1 MTDETRTQNAANET
15 GAAAPEQETASPEQE
30 TAAPEQET
38 ASPEQETAVPEPMA
52 PAPERQSVARVLRR
66 YFFTGLLVIL
76 PASISVFILWKL
88 FFGLD
93 AILGPLVTRYYGR
106 EVPGLGLVVL
116 ISLIVIIGSVASN
129 FLGRRLIGAGERVV
143 NRIPIIR
150 WVYRT
155 TKQMFSTILQER
167 STSFRRV
174 VLVEYPHKGTWSM
187 AFVTSETGGRLSDDL
202 GRKVVTVFLPTTPNP
217 TSGFFLII
225 PEEDVV
231 ALDMP
236 IDEGLKLVVS
246 AGVLSRDRS
255 DGPHA

>member
-1 MTDETRTQNAANET
+1 MTDETRTPDAADGAGAT
-15 GAAAPEQETASPEQE
+15 APDGQAAAPDGRTAAAPERI
-30 TAAPEQET
+30 AA
-38 ASPEQETAVPEPMA
+38 
-52 PAPERQSVARVLRR
+52 APERQSVARVLRR

-106 EVPGLGLVVL
+106 DVPGLGLVVL
-116 ISLIVIIGSVASN
+116 VSLIIIIGSVASN

-150 WVYRT
+150 WIYRT

-217 TSGFFLII
+217 TSGFFLIV
-225 PEEDVV
+225 PKEDVV
-231 ALDMP
+231 SLDMP
-236 IDEGLKLVVS
+236 VDEGLKLVVS

-255 DGPHA
+255 DGPYV

>member
-15 GAAAPEQETASPEQE
+15 GA
-30 TAAPEQET
+30 AAPEQET